1 MTSADTTTFDGRAH
15 GAPPERLSV
24 AARLDR
30 IPPFRMH
37 RRLGIAVGWANAF
50 DLYDIFLAGVLAAV
64 LAVQWK
70 LGTNGKALVISSGFA
85 GMFVGAIV
93 LSAMADRFGRRRVFL
108 WNLMIYSV
116 FTLGAAFAPNLAWLA
131 ILRFCAGIGL
141 GAELSLSDTYLSELL
156 PRKVR
161 GRYMAA
167 AYTLGFVGVP
177 LAAFVG
183 AEFVAKHH
191 LLIDGWRWLLVVGS
205 LGAVIVWAMR
215 RSLPESPRWYEI
227 RGDARRADEETT
239 KIEQA
244 ACAEL
249 HLSELPE
256 PEPVEVAPT
265 RKARLTEIFEP
276 PYGRRS
282 LMLWIFQFFQTVGY
296 YGFGTLAPLVLKA
309 KGYTI
314 VDSLG
319 FTAIIY
325 LGYPLGSAVSIPIME
340 RFERKHLII
349 ATALL
354 MGALGITFGFA
365 ATTWLILA
373 AGFLLTATSN
383 VFSNSFHIYQ
393 AEIFPTRIRATAV
406 GAAYS
411 LSRLSGAILPFISVA
426 VLDHLGAS
434 AVFIGSA
441 AIMLLI
447 SLDVALLGPRSTGMR
462 LEDASDD
469 AAAVTRPS
477 HAQGGRTAVPSKK
490 WTGSTA

>member
-1 MTSADTTTFDGRAH
+1 MTTKSTGPVG
-15 GAPPERLSV
+15 GATGSPPEAHRGRISV

-30 IPPFRMH
+30 IPTFRMH
-37 RRLGIAVGWANAF
+37 RRLGIAVGLANGF

-64 LAVQWK
+64 LAEQWN
-70 LGTNGKALVISSGFA
+70 LTTNGKALVIGSGFG

-93 LSAMADRFGRRRVFL
+93 LSALADRFGRRRVFL

-116 FTLGAAFAPNLAWLA
+116 FTLAGAFSPNLTWLA
-131 ILRFCAGIGL
+131 ILRFCAGFGL

-156 PRKVR
+156 PGRVR

-167 AYTLGFVGVP
+167 VYTFGFIGVP

-191 LLIDGWRWLLVVGS
+191 LLIDGWRWLLVIGS

-215 RSLPESPRWYEI
+215 RGLPESPRWHEM
-227 RGDARRADEETT
+227 RGEH
-239 KIEQA
+239 EQA
-244 ACAEL
+244 DADTTAIERAACSQL
-249 HLSELPE
+249 GLSELSE

-265 RKARLTEIFEP
+265 RKVRVREIFQA

-282 LMLWIFQFFQTVGY
+282 VMLWFFQFFQTVGY

-325 LGYPLGSAVSIPIME
+325 LGYPLGSAVSVPIME
-340 RFERKHLII
+340 RFERKHLI
-349 ATALL
+349 AASALV

-365 ATTWLILA
+365 RVAWLIVV

-411 LSRLSGAILPFISVA
+411 LSRLSGAILPFVSVS

-441 AIMLLI
+441 VIMVLIAI
-447 SLDVALLGPRSTGMR
+447 DVALLGPRSTGLK
-462 LEDASDD
+462 LEDASAD
-469 AAAVTRPS
+469 AAAVTGGARS
-477 HAQGGRTAVPSKK
+477 RAQRTRMTPI
-490 WTGSTA
+490 TQR

>member
-1 MTSADTTTFDGRAH
+1 MTTTHAGPVG
-15 GAPPERLSV
+15 GATGSPAEQPPARISV

-37 RRLGIAVGWANAF
+37 RRLGIAVGMANGF

-64 LAVQWK
+64 LAVQWN
-70 LGTNGKALVISSGFA
+70 LTTDGKALVIGSGFA
-85 GMFVGAIV
+85 GMFFGAIV
-93 LSAMADRFGRRRVFL
+93 LSAMADRIGRRRVFL

-116 FTLGAAFAPNLAWLA
+116 FTLGAAFAPNLTWLA
-131 ILRFCAGIGL
+131 ILRFCAGFGL
-141 GAELSLSDTYLSELL
+141 GAELSLSDTYMSELL

-167 AYTLGFVGVP
+167 AYTFAFIGVP

-191 LLIDGWRWLLVVGS
+191 VLIAGWRWLLVVGS

-227 RGDARRADEETT
+227 RGDLDRADEETT

-244 ACAEL
+244 ACAQL
-249 HLSELPE
+249 NLSELPE

-265 RKARLTEIFEP
+265 RKVRVREIFEP

-296 YGFGTLAPLVLKA
+296 YGFGTLAPLVLAA
-309 KGYTI
+309 KGYKI
-314 VDSLG
+314 VDTLG
-319 FTAIIY
+319 FTALIY
-325 LGYPLGSAVSIPIME
+325 LGYPIGSAVSVPIME
-340 RFERKHLII
+340 RFERKHLIV
-349 ATALL
+349 ASSLV

-365 ATTWLILA
+365 RAPWLIVA

-411 LSRLSGAILPFISVA
+411 LSRLSGAILPFISVS

-434 AVFIGSA
+434 TVFIGSA
-441 AIMLLI
+441 AIMALI
-447 SLDVALLGPRSTGMR
+447 ATDVALLGPRSTGLK
-462 LEDASDD
+462 LEDSSDD
-469 AAAVTRPS
+469 AAAVTRDTRS
-477 HAQGGRTAVPSKK
+477 RARRTRMTPI
-490 WTGSTA
+490 TQR

>member
-1 MTSADTTTFDGRAH
+1 MTSARTPTSGPASDAG
-15 GAPPERLSV
+15 PPKRISV

-37 RRLGIAVGWANAF
+37 RRLGIAVGLANGF

-64 LAVQWK
+64 LAEQWK
-70 LGTNGKALVISSGFA
+70 LTTNGKALVIASGFG

-116 FTLGAAFAPNLAWLA
+116 FTLAAAFSPNLTWLA
-131 ILRFCAGIGL
+131 ILRFCGGFGL

-156 PRKVR
+156 PRRVR

-167 AYTLGFVGVP
+167 IYTFGFIGVP

-191 LLIDGWRWLLVVGS
+191 LLIAGWRWLLVIGS
-205 LGAVIVWAMR
+205 LGAAIVWVMR
-215 RSLPESPRWYEI
+215 RGLPESPRWHEM
-227 RGDARRADEETT
+227 RGEFDQADADTT
-239 KIEQA
+239 AIERA
-244 ACAEL
+244 ACSEL
-249 HLSELPE
+249 GLAELPE
-256 PEPVEVAPT
+256 PEPVEVAPAG
-265 RKARLTEIFEP
+265 KVRLSEILEP
-276 PYGRRS
+276 PYARRS
-282 LMLWIFQFFQTVGY
+282 MMLWFFQFFQTVGY

-314 VDSLG
+314 VDTLG

-325 LGYPLGSAVSIPIME
+325 VGYPLGSAVSVPIME
-340 RFERKHLII
+340 RFERKHLIVASSLI
-349 ATALL
+349 
-354 MGALGITFGFA
+354 MGGLGITFGFA
-365 ATTWLILA
+365 RVTWLIVA

-406 GAAYS
+406 GTAYS
-411 LSRLSGAILPFISVA
+411 LSRLSGAILPFIAVS
-426 VLDHLGAS
+426 VLDGLGAS

-441 AIMLLI
+441 VIMALI
-447 SLDVALLGPRSTGMR
+447 ATDVALFGPRSTGLR
-462 LEDASDD
+462 LEDASADED
-469 AAAVTRPS
+469 AVTRDARAATQPARGES
-477 HAQGGRTAVPSKK
+477 HGWRKSMA
-490 WTGSTA
+490 

>member
-1 MTSADTTTFDGRAH
+1 MTTTNTSAFDGRSDA
-15 GAPPERLSV
+15 GPPERISV

-37 RRLGIAVGWANAF
+37 RWLGVAAGLANGF

-64 LAVQWK
+64 LAVQWN
-70 LGTNGKALVISSGFA
+70 LGTGGKAMVISSGFA

-93 LSAMADRFGRRRVFL
+93 LSAMADRYGRRRVFL

-116 FTLGAAFAPNLAWLA
+116 FTLAAAFAPNLTWLA
-131 ILRFCAGIGL
+131 ILRFCAGLGL

-156 PRKVR
+156 PRRVR
-161 GRYMAA
+161 GRYIAA

-191 LLIDGWRWLLVVGS
+191 LLIDGWRWLLVLGSVGG
-205 LGAVIVWAMR
+205 LIVWAMR
-215 RSLPESPRWYEI
+215 RRLPESPRWHEM
-227 RGDARRADEETT
+227 RGDTARADEEVG
-239 KIEQA
+239 KLERA
-244 ACAEL
+244 ACSQLGLA
-249 HLSELPE
+249 ELPE
-256 PEPVEVAPT
+256 PEPVEVAPSY
-265 RKARLTEIFEP
+265 KPKLSEIFKA
-276 PYGRRS
+276 PYGQRS

-314 VDSLG
+314 VDSLA

-325 LGYPLGSAVSIPIME
+325 LGYPLGSAVSVPIME

-349 ATALL
+349 GSALL
-354 MGALGITFGFA
+354 MGALGVTFGFA
-365 ATTWLILA
+365 RTAWLIIT
-373 AGFLLTATSN
+373 AGFLLTSASN
-383 VFSNSFHIYQ
+383 VFSNAFHIYQ

-441 AIMLLI
+441 VIMILI
-447 SLDVALLGPRSTGMR
+447 SLDVALLGPRSTGLK

-469 AAAVTRPS
+469 AAAVTPARR
-477 HAQGGRTAVPSKK
+477 AQRGRAAAPTG
-490 WTGSTA
+490 WTRSPA